1 MNTILMGTPK
11 IINSLEMTQKK
22 IVTAPGEL
30 SIEIYNDKKIGKN
43 NNVIIFNAD
52 QNLVKTR
59 VGLKWIYN
67 KFPNI
72 NDIIN
77 IAEIVPINEMIL
89 KNHILIPKRIL
100 SLSDS
105 PIEWNL
111 EIKIPSILIHQSSQD
126 ALRNTIYENNLDF
139 IYGDVLSINQLH
151 NNARIMN
158 ELKNYNICDGLNNL
172 AYIVNEFAEI
182 NKISIFNF
190 FIGSPSKYILNK
202 KLNINLIIKCL
213 LNKIYQ

>member
-1 MNTILMGTPK
+1 MNTILIGTPK
-11 IINSLEMTQKK
+11 IINSLGIKEKK
-22 IVTAPGEL
+22 IVHAPGEL

-100 SLSDS
+100 SLCDS